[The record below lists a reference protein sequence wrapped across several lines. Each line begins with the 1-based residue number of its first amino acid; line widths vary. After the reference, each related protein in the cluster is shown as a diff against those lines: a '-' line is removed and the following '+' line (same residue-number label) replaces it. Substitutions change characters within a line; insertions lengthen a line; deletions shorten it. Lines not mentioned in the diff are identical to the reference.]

1 MTAFLRKYGV
11 DSTDATA
18 VYVPMITAGAN
29 DFNTTWVPA
38 AGDVTLELDGVS
50 LGNILTLPVA
60 AGKFWKFVFDST
72 EFTGK
77 QLAVS
82 IVDQTVPK
90 AVEDQAFLV
99 ETYGD
104 ANAMYPDDLSVAST
118 ADAGSLRAA
127 IGLASPNLDTQLD
140 ALPTSVEI
148 ADALLIRNQ
157 KGGANSAPTVS
168 DALAGGLFLLSIN
181 TGTGVLT
188 VKHGDGT
195 TAYTRTLTRAALDA
209 IVAAV

>member
-38 AGDVTLELDGVS
+38 AGDVIVELDGVS
-50 LGNILTLPVA
+50 LGNILTLPVS

-72 EFTGK
+72 ELAGK

-82 IVDQTVPK
+82 IVDQGTK

-118 ADAGSLRAA
+118 ADASSLRAA
-127 IGLASPNLDTQLD
+127 IGLASANLDTQLD